1 MVFQLKKKIE
11 YNLSKDR
18 FSKLR
23 IVLSKAKYVAKNVVY
38 IKNWSKNIPLNSS
51 VKKNTIDKDESKLN
65 FSFKNYVVKIIRDP
79 DPLLIKAKELRQ
91 KIFFNETGVHS
102 LDSDEFD
109 RICDHLIVIDKS
121 ISSDHV
127 VGTYRLLLKQNE
139 NKKFKFYSE
148 SEFNISNLKRNKKNL
163 VSEAGRSCVHQNYRD
178 GRIIKLL
185 WRGLASYIYEKKID
199 LIFGCASFPSSK
211 YEQFINQLSYLNHFH
226 SPPEKFLT
234 FPLDNIEAK
243 FKIVPKNKLN
253 IKREF
258 QLLPPLIKAYIRA
271 GAWVGQGS
279 IVDKKFDTTDV
290 LIILK
295 TENIIKK
302 YSKLSIR

>member
-1 MVFQLKKKIE
+1 MNSLLKKCNKLGLKMTEQRKIIVKVLSESKDHPDVELVYKRASEVDKNIGIATVYRTIRLFEENNIIEKHEFKDGRFRYEEVPDEHHDHLIDVRNGRVIEFQNDEIENLQKKVAKELGYELVDHRLELYGVPIKKKIE

-91 KIFFNETGVHS
+91 KIFFNDTGVHS

-148 SEFNISNLKRNKKNL
+148 SEFNISNLKKK
-163 VSEAGRSCVHQNYRD
+163 
-178 GRIIKLL
+178 
-185 WRGLASYIYEKKID
+185 KK
-199 LIFGCASFPSSK
+199 
-211 YEQFINQLSYLNHFH
+211 
-226 SPPEKFLT
+226 T
-234 FPLDNIEAK
+234 
-243 FKIVPKNKLN
+243 
-253 IKREF
+253 
-258 QLLPPLIKAYIRA
+258 
-271 GAWVGQGS
+271 
-279 IVDKKFDTTDV
+279 
-290 LIILK
+290 
-295 TENIIKK
+295 
-302 YSKLSIR
+302 

>member
-1 MVFQLKKKIE
+1 MCSSR
-11 YNLSKDR
+11 LS
-18 FSKLR
+18 
-23 IVLSKAKYVAKNVVY
+23 
-38 IKNWSKNIPLNSS
+38 
-51 VKKNTIDKDESKLN
+51 
-65 FSFKNYVVKIIRDP
+65 
-79 DPLLIKAKELRQ
+79 
-91 KIFFNETGVHS
+91 
-102 LDSDEFD
+102 
-109 RICDHLIVIDKS
+109 
-121 ISSDHV
+121 
-127 VGTYRLLLKQNE
+127 
-139 NKKFKFYSE
+139 
-148 SEFNISNLKRNKKNL
+148 
-163 VSEAGRSCVHQNYRD
+163 D

-279 IVDKKFDTTDV
+279 IVDKS
-290 LIILK
+290 LIQQMYSILK

>member
-91 KIFFNETGVHS
+91 KSFFNDTGIHS

-127 VGTYRLLLKQNE
+127 VGTYRLT
-139 NKKFKFYSE
+139 FK
-148 SEFNISNLKRNKKNL
+148 
-163 VSEAGRSCVHQNYRD
+163 
-178 GRIIKLL
+178 
-185 WRGLASYIYEKKID
+185 EK
-199 LIFGCASFPSSK
+199 
-211 YEQFINQLSYLNHFH
+211 
-226 SPPEKFLT
+226 
-234 FPLDNIEAK
+234 
-243 FKIVPKNKLN
+243 
-253 IKREF
+253 
-258 QLLPPLIKAYIRA
+258 
-271 GAWVGQGS
+271 
-279 IVDKKFDTTDV
+279 
-290 LIILK
+290 
-295 TENIIKK
+295 
-302 YSKLSIR
+302 